1 MGTVKL
7 KKYVDIYF
15 LLMPRIHLLD
25 FSGPAQAIYE
35 AKSQGA
41 KINVHYVSADM
52 QVLSAQGISFST
64 LKPLP
69 DLLPLNTIVIACAS
83 QFSDKLYQDKSSLRT
98 IEWLRKTP
106 DNTTKIVGI
115 CTGAFALGA
124 AGWLD
129 KKVCTTHYRFINDLR
144 RLVPK
149 ANVVSDRIFIQDGQ
163 IYTTAGVTAGI
174 DLILSIIEEIDSLK
188 TSVQVAKDL
197 MVCRRRLSSDPQI
210 SKYLL
215 FQEHN
220 SAFVR
225 SIQEYIEVNIE
236 NRITLVDISNRFRVS
251 TRHIQR
257 EFKDVTGI
265 TISQYINNI
274 RIKKVKN
281 YLDLGSTIEFAAYKA
296 GFTQTSALRLAW
308 KKKYGSL
315 PSEYVMKK

>member
-1 MGTVKL
+1 MKL
-7 KKYVDIYF
+7 KKYVNIYF

-25 FSGPAQAIYE
+25 FAGPAQAIYE
-35 AKSQGA
+35 AKAQGA
-41 KINVHYVSADM
+41 KINIHYVSADTE
-52 QVLSAQGISFST
+52 VLSAQGISLAK

-69 DLLPLNTIVIACAS
+69 ELLPLNTIVIACAS
-83 QFSDKLYQDKSSLRT
+83 QFSDKLYRDQSSLKT

-115 CTGAFALGA
+115 CTGAFALAA

-129 KKVCTTHYRFINDLR
+129 KKLCTTHYRFINDLR
-144 RLVPK
+144 ILAPK
-149 ANVVSDRIFIQDGQ
+149 ANVVADRIFIQDGK

-174 DLILSIIEEIDSLK
+174 DLILSMIEEIDSLK
-188 TSVQVAKDL
+188 TSVRVAKDL

-215 FQEHN
+215 FQEHD
-220 SAFVR
+220 SCFVR
-225 SIQEYIEVNIE
+225 SIQEYIEANIE
-236 NRITLVDISNRFRVS
+236 KRITLVDISTKFRVS

-257 EFKDVTGI
+257 EFKAVIGI
-265 TISQYINNI
+265 TISNYINNL

-281 YLDLGSTIEFAAYKA
+281 YLDLGSTIEFAAYRA